1 MSAPTSK
8 GEPTSPSSSL
18 SRPPSRPPPPPP
30 NMDWLA
36 AARERVRVFAQ
47 YDRPF
52 EEKADVV
59 VVGSGP
65 CGAVAAY
72 ELANAGH
79 DVILVEEGPPFTVRD
94 FELDGNLSMTRT
106 MREGGLRMTRGTTMP
121 TMQAVALGGGSLVNS
136 AICVRPPDSVFD
148 RWATKFDLERTDR
161 ENLDPHFDAI
171 TEFLGIAPTPDEV
184 QGRRNLLFREGC
196 DAMGIDSEP
205 ISRNVRGCRGSGEC
219 FTGCRSRAKQSMD
232 VSYVPA
238 ALRAGAR
245 VFTSLQVQTI
255 RHSGSRVSGI
265 SGQVVAPFGGPTTHR
280 FRIEAK
286 AVVLAAGCT
295 ASPVLLLRSDDLANR
310 SGQVGE
316 NLQFHPGVA
325 IAGVYPEAV
334 DPQFG
339 ATQGYQSL
347 AFLDEGFKLET
358 LWAPP
363 PLLSMRFPGLGPEL
377 QAHFADL
384 PQTAVWDAIVSANE
398 SLGRVR
404 PGRGFGR
411 RGQDPILEWRIDPR
425 DVAILRRALHV
436 IAQLHFAAGARK
448 ILPGVQGVAEVM
460 TSADEARILDSHQV
474 TPSSLVMGGN
484 HVFCT
489 TRMHGDPTRGVVD
502 EDGRCHDLENLY
514 IADTGIFPQCPS
526 VNPMLTGMALAR
538 RQALVLAERL

>member
-1 MSAPTSK
+1 MT
-8 GEPTSPSSSL
+8 EIEET
-18 SRPPSRPPPPPP
+18 RP
-30 NMDWLA
+30 NQDWLA
-36 AARERVRVFAQ
+36 AARERVGVYAQ
-47 YDRPF
+47 YDRSF

-94 FELDGNLSMTRT
+94 FEFDGNLSMTRT

-136 AICVRPPDSVFD
+136 AICVRPPDSVFR
-148 RWATKFDLERTDR
+148 RWATNFDLERTDR
-161 ENLDPHFDAI
+161 ENLDPHFDAVS
-171 TEFLGIAPTPDEV
+171 EFLGIAPTPDEV
-184 QGRRNLLFREGC
+184 QGPRNLLFRDAC
-196 DAMGIDSEP
+196 DAMGIESEP

-245 VFTSLQVQTI
+245 VLTSLQVQTI
-255 RHSGSRVSGI
+255 RRSGSRVTGVA
-265 SGQVVAPFGGPTTHR
+265 GQVVAPFGGRVSHR
-280 FRIEAK
+280 FRIDAK

-295 ASPVLLLRSDDLANR
+295 ATPVLLRHSDDLANK

-325 IAGVYPEAV
+325 IAGVFPDEV
-334 DPQFG
+334 NPQFG

-347 AFLDEGFKLET
+347 AFLDDGFKLET

-377 QAHFADL
+377 QAHFAEL
-384 PQTAVWDAIVSANE
+384 PHTAVWDAIVSANH
-398 SLGRVR
+398 SLGRVKV
-404 PGRGFGR
+404 R
-411 RGQDPILEWRIDPR
+411 RRSLDPILEWRIDPR
-425 DVAILRRALHV
+425 DVGILRRALHV

-448 ILPGVQGVAEVM
+448 ILPGVQGVQEVM
-460 TSADEARILDSHQV
+460 TSVDEARVLDTDQV
-474 TPSSLVMGGN
+474 TAGSLVMGGN

-489 TRMHGDPTRGVVD
+489 TRMHGDPTLGVVD

-538 RQALVLAERL
+538 RQALVLSGRI